1 MINLI
6 ETHQQLFTLGSLLLM
21 VVIVLWSVQYL
32 IIRYG
37 KQLLAQEM
45 QYWERFKQRFDV
57 DKRRL
62 QFKSRYPKA
71 YHFLSQRL
79 HVEHFYGLPLTV
91 LLLVMGYILALFV
104 GLVEDVVT
112 SDSIV
117 AMDHFVS
124 QQMSVLSD
132 SAVVNFFIVVTS
144 FASTPLTLLVVL
156 LTGIVCFAIRQYYLL
171 IGFLI
176 SVIGSSA
183 FTYLSKL
190 LFHRDRPVDILLHES
205 TFSFPSGHAT
215 VTVALY
221 GFIAYMAIRFSRDF
235 GRQVRI
241 LVTTV
246 FLCVLVGLS
255 RIVLNEHYL
264 SDVMGGYLVGA
275 LWLTVAISVTEWLRA
290 KGKINWQIQ
299 WSASQLSLVWLSA
312 IGVLIAAFIYA
323 NLYQFPLLL

>member
-45 QYWERFKQRFDV
+45 QYWGRFKQRFDIE
-57 DKRRL
+57 KRQL
-62 QFKSRYPKA
+62 QFKSRYPKV

-91 LLLVMGYILALFV
+91 LLLVMGYILGLFV

-156 LTGIVCFAIRQYYLL
+156 LTGIICLAIRQYYLL

-190 LFHRDRPVDILLHES
+190 VFHRDRPVDILLYES

-299 WSASQLSLVWLSA
+299 WSAFQLRLVWLSA
-312 IGVLIAAFIYA
+312 IGVLIGAFIYA

>member
-62 QFKSRYPKA
+62 QFKTRYPKA

-132 SAVVNFFIVVTS
+132 SAVVSFFIVVTS

-171 IGFLI
+171 IGLLI
-176 SVIGSSA
+176 SVLGSTV

-190 LFHRDRPVDILLHES
+190 LFHRERPIDILLHES

-299 WSASQLSLVWLSA
+299 WSTSQLRLVWLSA
-312 IGVLIAAFIYA
+312 IGVLIGAFIYA